1 MLWSLWILCL
11 RNHFQSPNPWSTD
24 RSQFAPMCRRPS
36 RNGDGVKPKDF
47 AKTWCSCF
55 DSKGPDRSTYVLTM
69 PLGQWIDW
77 TWQNIRRHEDLENAI
92 FTCSGWLFEH
102 KVSFKYSA
110 SGEEANTVRLFSSVT
125 VVSMGWLLTFRKADH
140 EANPIPGCGNCA
152 AAVISY

>member
-1 MLWSLWILCL
+1 LESSSSGRVHL
-11 RNHFQSPNPWSTD
+11 D
-24 RSQFAPMCRRPS
+24 RKCPRDRFVECERLLA
-36 RNGDGVKPKDF
+36 
-47 AKTWCSCF
+47 AK
-55 DSKGPDRSTYVLTM
+55 G
-69 PLGQWIDW
+69 
-77 TWQNIRRHEDLENAI
+77 QNIRRHEDLENAI